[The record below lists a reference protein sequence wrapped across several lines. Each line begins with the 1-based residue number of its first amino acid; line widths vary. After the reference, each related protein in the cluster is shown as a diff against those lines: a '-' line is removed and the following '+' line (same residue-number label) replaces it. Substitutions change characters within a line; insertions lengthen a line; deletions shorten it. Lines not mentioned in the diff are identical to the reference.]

1 MPSYLTFASTQRYRD
16 VLLARNLSPYTV
28 PGVYTP
34 PPVSTIV
41 RDTVQTVSSVID
53 SPDDLIFNDPFAD
66 LLYPLNIYGPS
77 NGYNKNIGIRWLTN
91 TRSNEGPYNYSRAN
105 LPQRSLPIEREI
117 PTLNKY
123 APQNVIQLISINNI
137 QSVPTFKQYA
147 DPLNFVPSTYTPYQ
161 ILLQDNPTGDNGSL
175 TQDSFIAQ
183 LGAKRLRK
191 EFEDRIGR
199 ELNRNTLGR
208 INLPNA
214 ISDPVQAIQL
224 LQGKRPLIERDWVI
238 TRSQNVILKA
248 TDFAARLAGFNY
260 PGSQIPGD
268 YFQTD
273 EQNLSLFGQIAGAF
287 NGGKDPRGG
296 FLGKVMGRFLSQPSP
311 SQLFLNNTGGGQKSQ
326 LYYNL
331 GFNRYSPEYNKSLI
345 GQAVDLAKSAINSL
359 LDLPTKGGYYVGSK
373 ELNPSRIDSPAG
385 EVPLNPFGQ
394 ETNSPVY
401 GPDVL
406 SKEYEGEAIQDKFQ
420 IGFDGRSYS
429 DGGGL
434 SGGLI
439 WTSPKYNNAGFK
451 ARIGGDQGP
460 TDSEYNQ
467 VKSQTESYLS
477 QGFNFKQSSIMDN
490 TQRIIDSTPDGGKRL
505 SHVGNAINQLSKVFN
520 DGYKEITK
528 GSQVLSFK
536 NPKKGIHTTDNVY
549 CRVFTKD
556 TPYYTFADLQ
566 KTEGNIRK
574 FTYSIL
580 DNTYNLNIAPT
591 KNPGSTNIVNGQVKK
606 YMFSIENLAWRT
618 SNREGI
624 TVNDLPE
631 CERGP
636 NGGRVMWFPPYDI
649 SFNETVTPTFSEN
662 NFLGRPEPIYT
673 YSNTKRTGS
682 LSWKIIVDHPSILNV
697 IAQKEL
703 KNESNTKKIND
714 IVDSFFAGCLKYDIY
729 ELARRWNTIPTD
741 QLFIMQ
747 QTITN
752 PRVTREEVVQ
762 VATELPPVSNEK
774 KVTEVVTPDLKAYQ
788 GFAFYFDNDIPTP
801 QEGVV
806 ANTDYLTTYNA
817 YIAQKS
823 TYAKRAG
830 ANSDKVSNFFTE
842 VIQYNFSKTEE
853 LISKIQDYFKNF
865 QASEGSTTKPSVTIT
880 LKGSASAPNKKAY
893 NVNLSKRRI
902 DSVQKYLKQTALK
915 EYFDNG
921 SLKIAGATAE
931 GEDATVTPIS
941 SGAKMGPETC
951 TDDDKNNLTEYE
963 RLYSP
968 KAMACRRAAIDNID
982 FTQPEPL
989 TTITPNPTETQ
1000 PGKKTP
1006 PGYTASKPLP
1016 PTIST
1021 TQKIRDGISKKIL
1034 RFLLSE
1040 CDYFEVI
1047 KESNPMFYDSMKEKI
1062 RYFNPA
1068 FHSMTPEGLNSR
1080 LTFLQQCM
1088 RPGDTIP
1095 IIGTD
1100 GKPKYTSSVNTN
1112 FGAPPVLI
1120 LRVGD
1125 FYNSKIIPTSLQIQY
1140 DPLVLDMNPEGIG
1153 VQPMIAKVT
1162 MSFNFV
1168 GGEGLKGP
1176 IDRLQNALSF
1186 NYYAN
1191 TEMYDERAEA
1201 TDDSYKKIDEA
1212 LVKAILDNSPVV
1224 GINDTNNNIKN
1235 EGGNTIGVIENKIV
1249 NTSGNTSGSTSYQ
1262 KVMDGFFDNSQK
1274 YMDTVLN
1281 KTKQITNDFNLPL
1294 AQLFT
1299 TEVNYSSGKAIEF
1312 GTPTPIDLKIYGKP
1326 DNVEQRVKSLYDEVV
1341 KDINGVTSSTSAGFD
1356 FINKLY
1362 ELDFSEKKIINVVK
1376 QNLIKALDTA
1386 QKDIITA
1393 LSQTNQTTTD
1403 IQQSLVRLMSKI
1415 DFVVTN
1421 SDGYI
1426 KSDQTTKIYN
1436 ITATTEVQ
1444 SGGGDTYTELV
1455 NDYSSG
1461 VTQLYSFYNE
1471 LKNQK
1476 LVEYKFK
1483 NDDIQTL
1490 GKYFTSIKGT
1500 PYENPEKRFY
1510 TLMSRVIINGNY
1522 YATFR
1527 DSVITPN
1534 IANELDKKSKPLIGV
1549 FNEEFQSRRNELY
1562 TEEHNEEVKYLDKL
1576 ISDKFATYS
1585 NSFTQ
1590 LTGKTRKFTFS
1601 DYASGSTVQS
1611 TRLQNLYKDGNS
1623 NPDKTTFNGKNKFN

>member
-1 MPSYLTFASTQRYRD
+1 MPSYLTFASTQQYRD
-16 VLLARNLSPYTV
+16 ALLARNLSPYTV
-28 PGVYTP
+28 PGVYASP
-34 PPVSTIV
+34 SVSTIV
-41 RDTVQTVSSVID
+41 HDTVQTVSSVID
-53 SPDDLIFNDPFAD
+53 SPDNLIFDDPFAD
-66 LLYPLNIYGPS
+66 LLYPLNLYGPS
-77 NGYNKNIGIRWLTN
+77 NGYDKNVGIRWLTN
-91 TRSNEGPYNYSRAN
+91 TRSNAGPYNYFSAN
-105 LPQRSLPIEREI
+105 LPQRSLPIEMEI

-161 ILLQDNPTGDNGSL
+161 ILLQDNPTGDNGTL
-175 TQDSFIAQ
+175 TQDSYIAQ
-183 LGAKRLRK
+183 LGAKKLRK
-191 EFEDRIGR
+191 EFQDRIGR
-199 ELNRNTLGR
+199 ELIRNTLGR

-224 LQGKRPLIERDWVI
+224 LQGKIPLIERDWVI
-238 TRSQNVILKA
+238 TRSQNVVLKA

-260 PGSQIPGD
+260 PGSEIPGD

-273 EQNLSLFGQIAGAF
+273 EQNLNLFGQISGAF

-331 GFNRYSPEYNKSLI
+331 GFNRYSPDYNKSI
-345 GQAVDLAKSAINSL
+345 VGEAVDLARSAINSL

-373 ELNPSRIDSPAG
+373 QLNPSRIDSPAG

-401 GPDVL
+401 GPDKL
-406 SKEYEGEAIQDKFQ
+406 SKEYEGSLIQNKFQ
-420 IGFDGRSYS
+420 IGFDGKSYS
-429 DGGGL
+429 DGGGI

-439 WTSPKYNNAGFK
+439 WSSPKYNNAGYK
-451 ARIGGDQGP
+451 AKIGGDQGP
-460 TDSEYNQ
+460 GDSEYNQ

-477 QGFNFKQSSIMDN
+477 QGFDFKQSSIMDN
-490 TQRIIDSTPDGGKRL
+490 TQRIIDSTPEGGKRL

-528 GSQVLSFK
+528 GSQVLSFT
-536 NPKKGIHTTDNVY
+536 NPTKSSYETDKVY

-591 KNPGSTNIVNGQVKK
+591 KNPGSTNIVNGEVKK

-618 SNREGI
+618 SNREGL

-649 SFNETVTPTFSEN
+649 SFNETVTPSFSEN

-697 IAQKEL
+697 IANKEL
-703 KNESNTKKIND
+703 KNESSTKRIND

-729 ELARRWNTIPTD
+729 ELAKRWNTIPTD

-752 PRVTREEVVQ
+752 PRVTTEQIVQ
-762 VATELPPVSNEK
+762 VATELPKTQQV
-774 KVTEVVTPDLKAYQ
+774 KVTNVQVPDLKAYQ
-788 GFAFYFDNDIPTP
+788 GYAFYFDNDIPTP
-801 QEGVV
+801 HTGSI
-806 ANTDYLTTYNA
+806 ADTDYLTTYNA
-817 YIAQKS
+817 YLGQKS
-823 TYAKRAG
+823 TYAGRAG
-830 ANSDKVSNFFTE
+830 THSSEVNNFYE
-842 VIQYNFSKTEE
+842 EIIQYNFEKIKLD
-853 LISKIQDYFKNF
+853 LIPKIQDYFKNF
-865 QASEGSTTKPSVTIT
+865 QASEGSTTKPSITIT
-880 LKGSASAPNKKAY
+880 LKGSASAPNTKAY
-893 NVNLSKRRI
+893 NVKLSQRRI
-902 DSVQKYLKQTALK
+902 NSIEKYLKQTALK

-921 SLKIAGATAE
+921 SLKIAGVTAQ
-931 GEDATVTPIS
+931 GEEATVIPIS
-941 SGAKMGPETC
+941 SKGPMQSETC
-951 TDDDKNNLTEYE
+951 TDEDKKNQTEYE

-968 KAMACRRAAIDNID
+968 KAMACRRAAIEVID
-982 FTQPEPL
+982 FTQPEPVK
-989 TTITPNPTETQ
+989 TVTQ
-1000 PGKKTP
+1000 NATQTKPGDKTP
-1006 PGYTASKPLP
+1006 AGYTSAKPNP
-1016 PTIST
+1016 PTITT

-1034 RFLLSE
+1034 RYLLSE

-1047 KESNPMFYDSMKEKI
+1047 KETNPMFYDSMREKI

-1162 MSFNFV
+1162 MGFNFV
-1168 GGEGLKGP
+1168 GGEGLKAP
-1176 IDRLQNALSF
+1176 IDKLQNALSF
-1186 NYYAN
+1186 NFYAN
-1191 TEMYDERAEA
+1191 TEMYDERADA

-1235 EGGNTIGVIENKIV
+1235 EGGNTIGVIDNKIV
-1249 NTSGNTSGSTSYQ
+1249 DTSGNTSGTTSYQ
-1262 KVMDGFFDNSQK
+1262 KVMDGFFENSQK
-1274 YMDTVLN
+1274 YMDTVLG

-1312 GTPTPIDLKIYGKP
+1312 GSPTPLDLKIYGKP

-1341 KDINGVTSSTSAGFD
+1341 MDINGVKSSTSVGFN
-1356 FINKLY
+1356 FIKKLY
-1362 ELDFSEKKIINVVK
+1362 ELDFNKKKVIEVVK
-1376 QNLIKALDTA
+1376 QNLIKALDTT

-1403 IQQSLVRLMSKI
+1403 VQQSLVRLMSKI

-1444 SGGGDTYTELV
+1444 SGNGDTYGELV
-1455 NDYSSG
+1455 IDYSYG

-1471 LKNQK
+1471 LKNQN

-1490 GKYFTSIKGT
+1490 SGYFTKNT
-1500 PYENPEKRFY
+1500 NPEKRFY
-1510 TLMSRVIINGNY
+1510 TLMNRVIINSNY
-1522 YATFR
+1522 YPTFR
-1527 DSVITPN
+1527 DSVITDN
-1534 IANELDKKSKPLIGV
+1534 IANEKGNDRRTLIAV
-1549 FNEEFQSRRNELY
+1549 FNDEFQFNRKISY
-1562 TEEHNEEVKYLDKL
+1562 TEEHDDEVKYLNKL

-1585 NSFTQ
+1585 KSFTQ

-1601 DYASGSTVQS
+1601 DYTSGTTVQS
-1611 TRLQNLYKDGNS
+1611 TRLQNIYKDGNS